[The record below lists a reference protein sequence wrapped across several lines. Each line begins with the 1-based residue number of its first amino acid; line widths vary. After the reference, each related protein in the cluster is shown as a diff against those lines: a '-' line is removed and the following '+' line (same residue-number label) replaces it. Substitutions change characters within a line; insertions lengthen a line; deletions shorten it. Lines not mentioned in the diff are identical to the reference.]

1 MKKRS
6 DSKKSD
12 RFLLWNR
19 YCCDTGSIIQILLLQ
34 KRRIPPV
41 PYLLLVPLRPTA
53 DTLPLLDQIPFPVP
67 GWKSSDTQQLL
78 PAAECC
84 QLCMH
89 AATWSDTGT
98 AAATNNPATAE
109 NPKLFLHTAIRQ
121 KPIRFAESADK

>member
-6 DSKKSD
+6 DSKKSE

-67 GWKSSDTQQLL
+67 GWKSSDIQHCCGML
-78 PAAECC
+78 PAV
-84 QLCMH
+84 H
-89 AATWSDTGT
+89 ARCNLVRYGDSSSD
-98 AAATNNPATAE
+98 
-109 NPKLFLHTAIRQ
+109 KQ
-121 KPIRFAESADK
+121 SCDS